1 MNIII
6 LSEKL
11 SAPLRL
17 AFNGRQAALL
27 SAAVV
32 TSLVLLAALSF
43 MGGRLTGM
51 SKNAAAGEIAE
62 LRAELARYEA
72 SLGDVREAS
81 QRDLNALALRLGELK
96 AESTR
101 LNALGERLTAVGKLE
116 EGEFNFR
123 EPPAI
128 GGPQMMGELSAV
140 DPDTFLSSLEEL
152 ERQFAHQSEQLS
164 VIEEFLLG
172 REVELSLMPSGWPVK
187 KGYISSHYGYRADPF
202 TGGRDLHLGVDF
214 NGDRGDPVYAVAD
227 GVVSFSGMH
236 FGYGNMVEIDHG
248 NGYRTRYAHHR
259 QNLVKVGDVVK
270 AGTQLAEMG
279 STGRSTGVHLHFE
292 VWHNERPVNPL
303 TFIKTARAEP
313 PPAS

>member
-51 SKNAAAGEIAE
+51 SRNAAAGEIAE

>member
-51 SKNAAAGEIAE
+51 SRNAAAGEIAE

-101 LNALGERLTAVGKLE
+101 LNALGERLTAVGQLE